1 MSKLAQ
7 ATSKYTIYAKFEAD
21 GTVEKPD
28 VIGAVF
34 GQTEGLLGP
43 DMELRELQKT
53 GRIGRI
59 DVDMKT
65 IGGKSSGMIIIPS
78 SLDSSETALVAACVE
93 TIERVGPCLA
103 KIGVEKIEDTR
114 ITKRQYVVERAKE
127 LLSKMFQE
135 DTLDSQQI
143 TEQIKEAVRTKE
155 ISEYKGMPAGPGIQ
169 NYDEVIIVEG
179 RADVLLLLR
188 NGIKNVVA
196 IEGTSVPPAIASLAR
211 EKITTAFLDGDR
223 GGDLILKELQAVAE
237 IDFVARAPRGKEVEE
252 LQKKEIFK
260 ALREKVPTDQAKTEA
275 KNGEIR
281 QSAESRTQERT
292 EFRQDRPE
300 YKSIE
305 RSEYKPVERSEFKP
319 AERTEF
325 KQMTGAKIDAD
336 KMNAFKSVLN
346 ELVGTRA
353 ACFLDEN
360 KDILGRVPVKE
371 MFTAMRE
378 LKAESLVFDGDI
390 DQKLV
395 NQCLQNGIKYIVGM
409 KVDRIRNPEG
419 LTILTIH
426 DLK

>member
-34 GQTEGLLGP
+34 GQSEGLLGP

-65 IGGKSSGMIIIPS
+65 VGGKTSGVILIPS
-78 SLDSSETALVAACVE
+78 SLDSSETALIAACVE

-103 KIGVEKIEDTR
+103 KIMIDKIEDTR
-114 ITKRQYVVERAKE
+114 ITKRQYVIERAKE
-127 LLSKMFQE
+127 LLGNMFQE

-143 TEQIKEAVRTKE
+143 TEQIKEAVRSKE

-179 RADVLLLLR
+179 RADVLLLLK

-196 IEGTSVPPAIASLAR
+196 IEGTSVPPAVADLSR
-211 EKITTAFLDGDR
+211 EKVTTAFLDGDR

-237 IDFVARAPRGKEVEE
+237 IDFVARAPRGKEVED

-260 ALREKVPTDQAKTEA
+260 ALREKMPMGEAKTEA
-275 KNGEIR
+275 KANEIRNGERHDFRQEIR
-281 QSAESRTQERT
+281 PETRTDFKQERP
-292 EFRQDRPE
+292 EFKQQERPE
-300 YKSIE
+300 YPRQEKTFTTAAKLDAEKIGS
-305 RSEYKPVERSEFKP
+305 FK
-319 AERTEF
+319 
-325 KQMTGAKIDAD
+325 K
-336 KMNAFKSVLN
+336 VLD
-346 ELVGTRA
+346 ELIGTRA

-371 MFTAMRE
+371 MFATMRE
-378 LKAESLVFDGDI
+378 LRAESLVFDGDI

-409 KVDRIRNPEG
+409 KVDRIRTPEG
-419 LTILTIH
+419 ITVLTIH